1 MMLSRQAGP
10 GRSSPL
16 TRFVTKQNDR
26 MIPMS
31 RCRLAR
37 AVLAAGSFVIL
48 PAAAFAQ
55 EVGVK
60 AGLNSAWLTPL
71 EDETPDI
78 TPRLGPVGGV
88 WVRAPFTRRVSLQA
102 EGLFSEKGSEW
113 DFPGFASWKY
123 RVRYLEVP
131 LLARADFGAPAS
143 TTRMFAVAGAAPAF
157 KLSARTTIE
166 FEGQTVT
173 RDSADAFYSLDV
185 GLVGGVGVEI
195 GRAQVEARYT
205 HGLRH
210 INTDDNG
217 DGDRVR
223 NRVVTVMLGFRIR

>member
-1 MMLSRQAGP
+1 MIESFACGQPAP
-10 GRSSPL
+10 KES
-16 TRFVTKQNDR
+16 DR
-26 MIPMS
+26 MVTGF
-31 RCRLAR
+31 RLAGGILV
-37 AVLAAGSFVIL
+37 AAAFVLFPAAG
-48 PAAAFAQ
+48 FAQ

-60 AGLNSAWLTPL
+60 AGLNSGWLTPL

-78 TPRLGPVGGV
+78 THRRGPVGGV
-88 WVRAPFTRRVSLQA
+88 WVRTPLTRGLSFQA
-102 EGLFSEKGSEW
+102 EGLFSEKGSHW
-113 DFPGFASWKY
+113 DFPGFASWAY
-123 RVRYLEVP
+123 RVRYFEVP

-157 KLSARTTIE
+157 KLSARTTVG

-173 RDSADAFYSLDV
+173 RDTPDAFYSVDV
-185 GLVGGVGVEI
+185 GLVGGAGVEI

-217 DGDRVR
+217 EGDRVR
-223 NRVVTVMLGFRIR
+223 NRVFSVLLGFRIR

>member
-1 MMLSRQAGP
+1 MP
-10 GRSSPL
+10 P
-16 TRFVTKQNDR
+16 F
-26 MIPMS
+26 
-31 RCRLAR
+31 RLAR
-37 AVLAAGSFVIL
+37 AVLAASAFVIL
-48 PAAAFAQ
+48 PGATVAQ

-60 AGLNSAWLTPL
+60 AGLNAASLTPL

-78 TPRLGPVGGV
+78 TRRLGPVGGV
-88 WVRAPFTRRVSLQA
+88 WIRTPSARRVSFQA
-102 EGLFSEKGSEW
+102 DGLFSEKGSHW
-113 DFPGFASWKY
+113 DFPGFASWEY
-123 RVRYLEVP
+123 RVRYFEVP

-143 TTRMFAVAGAAPAF
+143 TARMFAVAGAAPAV

-166 FEGQTVT
+166 FEGQRVT
-173 RDSADAFYSLDV
+173 RDTPDAFYSLDV

-217 DGDRVR
+217 EGDRVR
-223 NRVVTVMLGFRIR
+223 NRVFSVTLGFRVR